1 MKISNFLKS
10 VSAAALIAFFSVSCD
25 DDDDNDGVDGTS
37 RIRVTMTDAPGDYDE
52 VNVEVIGVKYKVTND
67 DGEDGWV
74 DLETANTGIYN
85 LLDLT
90 GGVTVMLADE
100 EIPAGHLG
108 QIRLILGDDNTVV
121 KDGVTYPLNTP
132 SAQQSGLKLQID
144 QELEANVLYEFL
156 LDFDVHQ
163 SVVEAGASGNYN
175 LHPVIR
181 VTAEEASGSITGIV
195 IPADVPV
202 TASVTV
208 NGTTV
213 NADTNAEGV
222 FVIHGIPTGT
232 YTLTLT
238 PDATSGLAVFTVEN
252 VTVVN
257 GEETSVGNISL

>member
-1 MKISNFLKS
+1 MKISNFIKS
-10 VSAAALIAFFSVSCD
+10 VSAAALVAFFSVSCD
-25 DDDDNDGVDGTS
+25 DNDDNNDEGTS
-37 RIRVTMTDAPGDYDE
+37 RIRVSMTDAPGDYDE
-52 VNVEVIGVKYKVTND
+52 VNVEVVGLRYKVSND

-74 DLETANTGIYN
+74 DLETTNTGVIN

-90 GGVTVMLADE
+90 GGVTVLLADD
-100 EIPAGHLG
+100 EIPSGHLG

-144 QELEANVLYEFL
+144 QELEADVMYEFL
-156 LDFDVHQ
+156 LDFDVNH
-163 SVVEAGASGNYN
+163 SVVVQAGQSGNYN

-181 VTAEEASGSITGIV
+181 VTAEEASGSITGTIA
-195 IPADVPV
+195 PLDVPV
-202 TASVTV
+202 MASIMV
-208 NGTTV
+208 NGTEV
-213 NADTNAEGV
+213 SANTNDQGV
-222 FVIHGIPTGT
+222 FVIHGIPSGT

-238 PDATSGLAVFTVEN
+238 PEVASGLVALTVEN